1 MKKIILFKF
10 VLLTSLFLIS
20 NCALLKQIQN
30 TTNGRSS
37 NFEKIVLGMSHED
50 MLKATQHKV
59 LDSFQISKVKTLYKF
74 EEGFTVVENNIVKE
88 AYLFR
93 TIQPEDTIQDLV
105 SLGMDAVGILRGAG
119 WPLSIKQNGGAHV
132 FYYRTGTLLLKDL
145 ELVNSFNRFEDYSVS
160 ISAYK
165 GIELKNPIYYIVP
178 SVAGVERN
186 SLEFIEVRN
195 YVEHI
200 LALSNGKVTN
210 KLLEANSILFV
221 NFGVGNKEVDIL
233 TYSTPVYRSV
243 YNPGTTSTTQVRNFY
258 GQSLGSTE
266 TTTPGSYSTQYAGQD
281 MRTVKVEN
289 FRRHLIME
297 AIHASAF
304 KNDGEKKYFWK
315 VSAVSN
321 GNTGDFRAILPV
333 LAYGANGYIYKN
345 TGKEVGIKIDFD
357 QMMTFFLEIFS
368 K

>member
-1 MKKIILFKF
+1 MKKTILYKI
-10 VLLTSLFLIS
+10 VVLTSLILIS
-20 NCALLKQIQN
+20 SCALLKQMQSL
-30 TTNGRSS
+30 SS
-37 NFEKIVLGMSHED
+37 SRYSKFEKIQSGMTHEE
-50 MLKATQHKV
+50 MLKVTELKV
-59 LDSFQISKVKTLYKF
+59 LDSFPMSKDKVLYKF

-88 AYLFR
+88 AYLFQ
-93 TIQPEDTIQDLV
+93 TIQPEDTIHNLV
-105 SLGMDAVGILRGAG
+105 SLGMDAVGIIKGAG
-119 WPLSIKQNGGAHV
+119 WPLTIKNNGGAHV

-145 ELVNSFNRFEDYSVS
+145 ELVNTFNRFEDYSVS
-160 ISAYK
+160 VSAYK
-165 GIELKNPIYYIVP
+165 GIEIKNPVYYIVP

-195 YVEHI
+195 YVEHVI
-200 LALSNGKVTN
+200 ALSNGKVTN

-221 NFGVGNKEVDIL
+221 NFGVGDKEVDIL

-243 YNPGTTSTTQVRNFY
+243 YNPGTTSTTQVRNIY
-258 GQSLGSTE
+258 GQSLGSTQ
-266 TTTPGSYSTQYAGQD
+266 TTTPGSYSTQYAGQNT
-281 MRTVKVEN
+281 RTVKVEN

-304 KNDGEKKYFWK
+304 KRDGEKKYFWK

-321 GNTGDFRAILPV
+321 GSTGDFRAILPV